1 MILSSMA
8 IPTQPASNMSQAAPK
23 ETESISL
30 PEINLPLPKLPSGV
44 PTGISEPPS
53 ATKNDEETG
62 WKVDPTTGKRYKVLP
77 KTEMGADNRPVLH
90 LTDLDLEDLTGEAE
104 KYLAHLRV
112 PPDPEERARLLAEK
126 KRLMQVQNEKYRLN
140 NARDLEE

>member
-1 MILSSMA
+1 
-8 IPTQPASNMSQAAPK
+8 
-23 ETESISL
+23 
-30 PEINLPLPKLPSGV
+30 
-44 PTGISEPPS
+44 
-53 ATKNDEETG
+53 
-62 WKVDPTTGKRYKVLP
+62 
-77 KTEMGADNRPVLH
+77 MGADNRPVLH

-126 KRLMQVQNEKYRLN
+126 KRLMQVQNEKYRVN